1 MRKPFKFKKKVE
13 SGKFIPP
20 ETRKKLEDRK
30 HDEKKDN
37 LEDLGDDVFKIKA
50 SSGEDSVKRNVQVT
64 TEDS

>member
-1 MRKPFKFKKKVE
+1 MRKPLKFKKKLE
-13 SGKFIPP
+13 SGKFIHP

-37 LEDLGDDVFKIKA
+37 LEDLGDDVFKRKA